1 MLGPLPY
8 LHRLLLV
15 SIALLVSAGIG
26 AWFGFMPEVPVGV
39 SLGTLVGL
47 LAGAGAA
54 YALVHDFHRRE
65 VNAARVR
72 HR

>member
-15 SIALLVSAGIG
+15 CIALVVSGGIG
-26 AWFGFMPEVPVGV
+26 AWFGNLPAVPVGV
-39 SLGTLVGL
+39 SLGVLVGL
-47 LAGAGAA
+47 VAGVGAS
-54 YALVHDFHRRE
+54 YLLLHDFRHGG
-65 VNAARVR
+65 AHPARVR